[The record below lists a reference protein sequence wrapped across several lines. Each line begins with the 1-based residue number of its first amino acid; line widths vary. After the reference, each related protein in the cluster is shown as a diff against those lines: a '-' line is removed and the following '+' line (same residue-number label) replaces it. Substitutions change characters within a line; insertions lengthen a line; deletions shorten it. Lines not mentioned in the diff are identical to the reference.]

1 MRAYRL
7 TYLFAPVEFRRHLF
21 PVNEGTTLKLPA
33 GTQRLGNQVAGTRY
47 FDLDDGFLFGF
58 AHVDSVV
65 DGST

>member
-21 PVNEGTTLKLPA
+21 PVNEGATLKLPA
-33 GTQRLGNQVAGTRY
+33 GTQRLGNQVAGTGN
-47 FDLDDGFLFGF
+47 FDLDDGFLYGF